1 MTMKRAG
8 IVLIAA
14 LVLTMLGG
22 APSFAQSER
31 EDVGRVIS
39 MSGSHLVLQL
49 ADGDRLRL
57 DVDGATKIFLE
68 DTRVR
73 VKRLLPDTKVRVSH
87 KDGHAA
93 AIFVKAVPK

>member
-1 MTMKRAG
+1 MN
-8 IVLIAA
+8 
-14 LVLTMLGG
+14 
-22 APSFAQSER
+22 
-31 EDVGRVIS
+31 
-39 MSGSHLVLQL
+39 GSHLVLQL

-57 DVDGATKIFLE
+57 NVDGATKIFLE

-73 VKRLLPDTKVRVSH
+73 VKRFLPDTKVRVSH